1 MPSAYLLDL
10 PLLEY
15 TAALN
20 LQRAAVAAR
29 RSGRLD
35 RDLVILVEH
44 PPVFT
49 LGRRGGLQNLRVPE
63 DLLRQKGIAIVAVE
77 RGGDITYHGPGQLV
91 VYPLMDITA
100 ARIKVVT
107 LVEGLEQAMVRTAAQ
122 YGLQARG
129 DAIHRGAWV
138 GRRKLGSVGITI
150 RRGISFHGLALN
162 VGTDLSPFA
171 WINPCGIQ
179 ACEMTSLSR
188 ETGTAVDMP
197 TVRRRMVDHLGA
209 LFDMDCAPI
218 EPAELEEMLC

>member
-1 MPSAYLLDL
+1 MPCAYLLDL

-15 TAALN
+15 AAALN

-29 RSGRLD
+29 KSGRLD
-35 RDLVILVEH
+35 RDLVILMEH

-63 DLLRQKGIAIVAVE
+63 DLLRQKGISIVAVE

-91 VYPLMDITA
+91 VYPLIDLTA

-107 LVEGLEQAMVRTAAQ
+107 LVEALEQAMVRTAAQ
-122 YGLQARG
+122 CGLQARG
-129 DAIHRGAWV
+129 DAVHRGAWV

-162 VGTDLSPFA
+162 VSTDLSPFA

-188 ETGTAVDMP
+188 ETGTAVDMS
-197 TVRRRMVDHLGA
+197 TVRRRMVAHLGA
-209 LFDMDCAPI
+209 LFDLDYTPI
-218 EPAELEEMLC
+218 ALSALENMLD

>member
-1 MPSAYLLDL
+1 MASAYLLDL

-15 TAALN
+15 AAALN
-20 LQRAAVAAR
+20 LQRTAVTAR

-35 RDLVILVEH
+35 RDLIILLEH

-63 DLLRQKGIAIVAVE
+63 DRLRQKGIAIVAVE

-91 VYPLMDITA
+91 VYPLIDLTA
-100 ARIKVVT
+100 ARINVVT
-107 LVEGLEQAMVRTAAQ
+107 LVERLEQAMVRIAAQ
-122 YGLQARG
+122 YELEARG
-129 DAIHRGAWV
+129 DAVHRGAWI

-162 VGTDLSPFA
+162 VSTDLSPFA
-171 WINPCGIQ
+171 WINPCGIP

-188 ETGTAVDMP
+188 ETGTAIDMP
-197 TVRRRMVDHLGA
+197 TVRRRMSAHLSA
-209 LFDMDCAPI
+209 LFDLDYTPI
-218 EPAELEEMLC
+218 ALPALESILD